1 MHTILTDNQVTRN
14 RRVHYVMDG
23 EDVVMFSAPTLKD
36 CLEWA
41 QENDLHDFYLD
52 FGDYRVAV
60 RLPVCPWEG
69 DIIPLGWLH
78 RPKGAEVDLGSTPRE
93 ITPPVEE

>member
-14 RRVHYVMDG
+14 RKVHYVMDG

-36 CLEWA
+36 CIEWM
-41 QENDLHDFYLD
+41 QESDLHDFYID

-69 DIIPLGWLH
+69 DTIPLGWLH
-78 RPKGAEVDLGSTPRE
+78 RPKEAELEEGADAQAATQL
-93 ITPPVEE
+93 VE